1 MIYGSSYSSSSSSS
15 GAGLRPGSPTAGDI
29 DSEIDSERHPLLQ
42 YENQNLWTPREPKRI
57 EPDALDLPDSYSLP
71 AAGFD
76 RELEGKMTIGKFLK
90 KLETDHEPGLSNA
103 QLMLINHDLK
113 PGMALKFLSS

>member
-1 MIYGSSYSSSSSSS
+1 V
-15 GAGLRPGSPTAGDI
+15 D
-29 DSEIDSERHPLLQ
+29 
-42 YENQNLWTPREPKRI
+42 
-57 EPDALDLPDSYSLP
+57 
-71 AAGFD
+71 FD